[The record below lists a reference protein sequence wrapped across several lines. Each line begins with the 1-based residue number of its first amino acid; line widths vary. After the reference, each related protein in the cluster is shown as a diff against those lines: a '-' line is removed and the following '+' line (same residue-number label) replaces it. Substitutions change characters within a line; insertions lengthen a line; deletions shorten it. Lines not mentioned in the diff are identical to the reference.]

1 MNRPSIFVVQGG
13 KKRRVALSPIRRSD
27 SNPETIADEIRTL
40 NAFGKSGIFTYNEY
54 SGPLAECFA
63 LHLDTVLETI
73 VTFTARPESFYL
85 YYCVKGI
92 SRLSVENEKE
102 YLIGQSQF
110 HWFFPFESHRLS
122 FSFSPQKKD
131 EYVILGVKVELD
143 KESESPFNRRFVA
156 YLKNELSAVSRGS
169 FKMTAF
175 TSTLSLK
182 SYLFRLSKALGS
194 KQQEHVEISAYFP
207 IVLLEILNQ
216 IKQPDL
222 SGLDGDS
229 NAEEDLAFF
238 IAESIIL
245 EIDERLDLDELALQN
260 KIKLKKLKGIF
271 KKYVGMPMSA
281 FRISIRMEK
290 AKQLLVDTSLRIQ
303 DISLQVGYP
312 NPANFA
318 KLFKQKVGLSAS
330 EIRKDGG
337 NRSKRKPMR
346 RE

>member
-1 MNRPSIFVVQGG
+1 MNWPSIFVVQGG
-13 KKRRVALSPIRRSD
+13 KRRRIALTLLSRND
-27 SNPETIADEIRTL
+27 SNPETIADGITTL
-40 NAFGKSGIFTYNEY
+40 NAFGKLGHFTYNEY
-54 SGPLAECFA
+54 SGSLAGSFV
-63 LHLDTVLETI
+63 LQLDTVLETI
-73 VTFTARPESFYL
+73 VTFTAKPESFYV

-92 SRLSVENEKE
+92 FRLSVENEKE
-102 YLIGQSQF
+102 YLIGESQF
-110 HWFFPFESHRLS
+110 HWFFSFETHRLS
-122 FSFSPQKKD
+122 LSFSPQKKN

-143 KESESPFNRRFVA
+143 RESESQLNRRFVA
-156 YLKNELSAVSRGS
+156 YLKNELSGVSRGS
-169 FKMTAF
+169 FKMAAF
-175 TSTLSLK
+175 TASLSLK
-182 SYLFRLSKALGS
+182 SYLSRLSIILRS
-194 KQQEHVEISAYFP
+194 KRQERVEIGAYLP

-229 NAEEDLAFF
+229 NTEEDLAFF

-260 KIKLKKLKGIF
+260 KIKPKKIKGIF

-281 FRISIRMEK
+281 FRMSIRIEK

-303 DISLQVGYP
+303 DISLRVGYP

-318 KLFKQKVGLSAS
+318 KLFKRKVGLSPS
-330 EIRKDGG
+330 EVRKDGG
-337 NRSKRKPMR
+337 SRSKRKPMR